1 MTASTTR
8 AGARRDD
15 QPPLVVRVR
24 GVTKEY
30 PFEGSAVAALRGVDL
45 EVAGGEW
52 IAITGPSGSGKSTL
66 LNVLA
71 GIETP
76 TSGEVRLLDR
86 DLAAMSEGERSLL
99 RLHSIG
105 FVFQRFHLL
114 PVLTATENVELPMA
128 EAGANR
134 RERRERARAL
144 LDYVG
149 LSHRLRHRPPQ
160 LSGGEQQRVAIARAL
175 ANQPRLIF
183 ADEPTGE
190 LDNATGEEIL
200 ELLARL
206 NRDGATVIT
215 VTHGA
220 HVAARAGRLVHMI
233 DGRIASPG
241 SSQPV
246 TP

>member
-1 MTASTTR
+1 MSDILPSR
-8 AGARRDD
+8 EPSPHHAGG
-15 QPPLVVRVR
+15 QTILRVNA
-24 GVTKEY
+24 VTKEY

-45 EVAGGEW
+45 EVIEGDWVAV
-52 IAITGPSGSGKSTL
+52 TGPSGSGKSTL

-71 GIETP
+71 GIEKP

-86 DLAAMSEGERSLL
+86 DLSAMSESERSLL
-99 RLHSIG
+99 RLHTIG

-114 PVLTATENVELPMA
+114 PVLTAAENVELPMA
-128 EAGANR
+128 EAGADR
-134 RERRERARAL
+134 RERRQRATDL
-144 LDYVG
+144 LEYVG

-175 ANQPRLIF
+175 ANRPRLIL

-200 ELLARL
+200 KLFERL

-215 VTHGA
+215 VTHEA
-220 HVAARAGRLVHMI
+220 HVAARAGKLIEMM
-233 DGRIASPG
+233 DGRVAPARLG
-241 SSQPV
+241 EA
-246 TP
+246 